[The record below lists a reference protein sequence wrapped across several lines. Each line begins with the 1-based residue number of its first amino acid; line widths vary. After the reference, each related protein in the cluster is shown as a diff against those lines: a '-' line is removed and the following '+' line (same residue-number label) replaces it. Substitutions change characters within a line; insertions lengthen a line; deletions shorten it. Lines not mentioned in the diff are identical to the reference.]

1 MLSSINLYNI
11 VKNKFTSD
19 ASIDYAKLESLVRL
33 GINVLDETLDYG
45 LDLLPLAE
53 QKQCAID
60 WRAIGLGVF
69 GLADMFVA
77 MGIKYG
83 SKKSIELLSELFD
96 FINAI
101 TLDESSNLAQIAQT
115 YACNFDDVTFSF
127 AHATIP
133 FELST

>member
-1 MLSSINLYNI
+1 MYNI

-83 SKKSIELLSELFD
+83 SKESIELVS
-96 FINAI
+96 
-101 TLDESSNLAQIAQT
+101 
-115 YACNFDDVTFSF
+115 
-127 AHATIP
+127 
-133 FELST
+133 